1 MTATEQAFVNRM
13 IPHVLAGKSFE
24 DAARAVLDDDERIWL
39 ASTAKDDIGEF
50 IRRELAAQ
58 IFHGIRSQ

>member
-1 MTATEQAFVNRM
+1 MTMTPAEKTFVNRM

-24 DAARAVLDDDERIWL
+24 DAARAVLADDERIWL
-39 ASTAKDDIGEF
+39 ASTAKDDMGEF

-58 IFHGIRSQ
+58 IHCALR

>member
-1 MTATEQAFVNRM
+1 MTMTPAEKAFVNRM
-13 IPHVLAGKSFE
+13 IPHVLAGKSLE
-24 DAARAVLDDDERIWL
+24 DAARAVLADDERIWL

-58 IFHGIRSQ
+58 IHCALR